1 MGKLSERM
9 NMLEK
14 DAFKTLMAFLP
25 EGSFSAIGTFTGAA
39 NEEIVPGLDTK
50 AVMNMAVNTLA
61 FCEESAEAL
70 DKIEELGEKL
80 DDVLE
85 RQAKLEKLLTILVG
99 QNKTEFTELGT
110 RFDGLEEAV
119 RELADD
125 KTLPKRATKKV
136 EKEE

>member
-14 DAFKTLMAFLP
+14 DCFKTLMAFLP
-25 EGSFSAIGTFTGAA
+25 EGAFSGIGTLTGAT

-50 AVMNMAVNTLA
+50 AVMNLAVNTLA

-70 DKIEELGEKL
+70 DNIEELEDKL
-80 DDVLE
+80 DDVLA

-99 QNKTEFTELGT
+99 QNKTEFNELGT
-110 RFDGLEEAV
+110 RFDGLEESV
-119 RELADD
+119 RELVDD
-125 KTLPKRATKKV
+125 KTLPKRRATKK
-136 EKEE
+136 EEEE